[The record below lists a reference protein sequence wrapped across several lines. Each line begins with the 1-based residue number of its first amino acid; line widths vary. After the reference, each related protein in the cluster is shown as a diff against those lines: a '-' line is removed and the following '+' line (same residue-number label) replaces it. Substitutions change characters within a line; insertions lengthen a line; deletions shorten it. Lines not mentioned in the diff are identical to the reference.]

1 MSSPSETQ
9 PKAVS
14 GDPTLNRGDVTLPTS
29 DVNRDTEYDPSYS
42 LQYRGPIELP
52 ASFGRYELQKLLG
65 TGGMGSVF
73 LAHDTQLDRSVAL
86 KIPLFSEKDGVDVLE
101 RFKREARSAATI
113 QHANVCPL
121 YDIGEFNGVP
131 YLTMAF
137 IEGKPL
143 GEFVASNPLTHRQI
157 ASLIR
162 KLALALQEAHNRG
175 VIHRDLKPGNIMMD
189 KRAEPLIMDFGLA
202 RRTQKKEMRLT
213 QEGTMLGTP
222 VYMPP
227 EQVTGRVDA
236 IGGGCDIYS
245 LGVILYELITGRVPF
260 QGGPSELLAK
270 ILLDEPTPPSTFAP
284 ELEPELEA
292 ICMKAMAKQ
301 PSARFA
307 SMIEFATALQE
318 YLKAGM
324 VTPVS
329 IPNES
334 PMWGTSVYSPALLT
348 PVEESNSKVREPS
361 SDSKA
366 VRRRATPSRDISEDE
381 DDDTSSKANKFSAF
395 SPQLMWLWIGFITM
409 LFLVLLLVLT
419 R

>member
-1 MSSPSETQ
+1 MSSANETQ
-9 PKAVS
+9 AKSTGTDSP
-14 GDPTLNRGDVTLPTS
+14 PNRGDVTLPLS

-86 KIPLFSEKDGVDVLE
+86 KIPLFTEKDGVDILE

-236 IGGGCDIYS
+236 IGAGCDIYS
-245 LGVILYELITGRVPF
+245 LGVILYELLTGRVPF
-260 QGGPSELLAK
+260 QGGSTELLAK

-284 ELEPELEA
+284 GLEPDLEA
-292 ICMKAMAKQ
+292 ICLKAMAKK

-307 SMIEFATALQE
+307 SMTDFASALQD
-318 YLKAGM
+318 YLKAGL

-334 PMWGTSVYSPALLT
+334 PMWGTSVYTPALIM
-348 PVEESNSKVREPS
+348 PVGNSSTDRDVS
-361 SDSKA
+361 SDSKS
-366 VRRRATPSRDISEDE
+366 VRRKEASDRDTTEEDE
-381 DDDTSSKANKFSAF
+381 SSSKLSIF

>member
-1 MSSPSETQ
+1 MSSPNETQ
-9 PKAVS
+9 AKVPDS
-14 GDPTLNRGDVTLPTS
+14 ERGDVTLPFFEAS
-29 DVNRDTEYDPSYS
+29 RDTTQDSS
-42 LQYRGPIELP
+42 AVLQYRGPVQLP
-52 ASFGRYELQKLLG
+52 APFGRYELQKLIA

-73 LAHDTQLDRSVAL
+73 LAHDKELDRAVAL

-113 QHANVCPL
+113 HHANVCPL

-137 IEGKPL
+137 IDGRPL
-143 GEFVASNPLTHRQI
+143 QQFVADNPLTHRQI

-162 KLALALQEAHNRG
+162 KLALALQEAHSLG

-202 RRTQKKEMRLT
+202 RRTQKKEIRLT

-227 EQVTGRVDA
+227 EQVSGKVDA
-236 IGGGCDIYS
+236 MGAACDIYS
-245 LGVILYELITGRVPF
+245 LGVILYELLAGRVPF
-260 QGGPSELLAK
+260 QRRSSELLAQ
-270 ILLDEPTPPSTFAP
+270 ILLDEPTPPSAYVTDLDP
-284 ELEPELEA
+284 QLEA
-292 ICMKAMAKQ
+292 ICLKAMAKQ

-307 SMIEFATALQE
+307 SMTEFALELQD
-318 YLKAGM
+318 YIKAGL
-324 VTPVS
+324 VAP
-329 IPNES
+329 IAPPNEG

-348 PVEESNSKVREPS
+348 PAEESGNSGGSKGIHRRE
-361 SDSKA
+361 
-366 VRRRATPSRDISEDE
+366 TPPRSASEEDE
-381 DDDTSSKANKFSAF
+381 SSSKGSKMSVF
-395 SPQLMWLWIGFITM
+395 SPQLMWLWIGFIMM

>member
-1 MSSPSETQ
+1 MSSPNETQ
-9 PKAVS
+9 AKVPDS
-14 GDPTLNRGDVTLPTS
+14 ERGDVTLPFIEAG
-29 DVNRDTEYDPSYS
+29 RDTTQDSS
-42 LQYRGPIELP
+42 SILQYRGPVQLP
-52 ASFGRYELQKLLG
+52 APFGRYELQKLVA

-73 LAHDTQLDRSVAL
+73 LAHDKELDRSVAL
-86 KIPLFSEKDGVDVLE
+86 KIPLFSERDGVDVLE

-113 QHANVCPL
+113 HHANVCPL

-131 YLTMAF
+131 FLTMAF
-137 IEGKPL
+137 IEGTPL
-143 GEFVASNPLTHRQI
+143 AQFVAEHPLTHRQI

-162 KLALALQEAHNRG
+162 KLALALQEAHNCG

-202 RRTQKKEMRLT
+202 RRTQKKEIRLT

-227 EQVTGRVDA
+227 EQVTGKVDA
-236 IGGGCDIYS
+236 MGAACDIYS
-245 LGVILYELITGRVPF
+245 LGVILYELLAGRVPF
-260 QGGPSELLAK
+260 QGRSSELLAQ
-270 ILLDEPTPPSTFAP
+270 ILLDEPTPPSAYATDLDP
-284 ELEPELEA
+284 QLEA
-292 ICMKAMAKQ
+292 ICLKAMAKQ

-307 SMIEFATALQE
+307 SMTDFALELQD
-318 YLKAGM
+318 YIKAGL
-324 VTPVS
+324 VTP
-329 IPNES
+329 IAPPNDN

-348 PVEESNSKVREPS
+348 PVEESNNASDAKGIHRGVIPVPIDTEVDEPS
-361 SDSKA
+361 SKLN
-366 VRRRATPSRDISEDE
+366 V
-381 DDDTSSKANKFSAF
+381 F